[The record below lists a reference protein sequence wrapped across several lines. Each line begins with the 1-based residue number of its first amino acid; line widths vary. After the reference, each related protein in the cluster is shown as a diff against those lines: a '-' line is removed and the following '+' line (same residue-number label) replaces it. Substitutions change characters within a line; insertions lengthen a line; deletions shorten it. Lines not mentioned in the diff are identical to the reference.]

1 MDPRADN
8 KINLAAKEFG
18 SMIEA
23 GGYLRGGR
31 KWIKERKRKISPSFF

>member
-1 MDPRADN
+1 MDPGADS

-18 SMIEA
+18 SIMEV

-31 KWIKERKRKISPSFF
+31 NG